1 VPHLSKIERGYLDI
15 ATNQINKDLRS
26 FIGTYVFEE
35 LCREWT
41 LSAGA
46 SGELDFEPEA
56 VGSYWRQYRGEGVQL
71 DVVAANKRLKK
82 ILIGEAKWGKESI
95 SRAMLTSLIKR
106 SQRMPVVAEG
116 WNVQYA
122 LFSRESF
129 TDATQELAKD
139 LGVRLVTLGEMEETF
154 RRTAGLNS

>member
-1 VPHLSKIERGYLDI
+1 
-15 ATNQINKDLRS
+15 
-26 FIGTYVFEE
+26 
-35 LCREWT
+35 
-41 LSAGA
+41 
-46 SGELDFEPEA
+46 
-56 VGSYWRQYRGEGVQL
+56 
-71 DVVAANKRLKK
+71 
-82 ILIGEAKWGKESI
+82 
-95 SRAMLTSLIKR
+95 MLTSLIKR